1 MTATEIATGHLSI
14 NPQDRVI
21 FGKPAAEAVPAEMA
35 RQGVSRAF
43 VTSTA
48 SLARLSDGPLQAVL
62 AGLGATCV
70 GVHDHIRAH
79 SPEEDVVEAA
89 KAARAAGA
97 DVLVAVGGGSVIDA
111 TKAVQM
117 CLWFDVDSVDAMR
130 EAGAKM
136 AAAREAEPGGAMRI
150 IAVPTT
156 LSAAE
161 FTSTAGITDT
171 ARGVKG
177 GYTHPRMVPRAV
189 VLDPAATRATP
200 PALLVSTGMRAMD
213 HAAEGWC
220 SPTANPMTDMFAL
233 AAVKALASSLPAI
246 LAAPDDLGPRQAAQ
260 FGMWQAISALTGGA
274 GSGASHAAG
283 YALGAAFGV
292 PHGETSCIMLPAV
305 LRWNSEVN
313 ADRQQALAEALGDP
327 ARPAWELMGELV
339 RGLGVPSTLR
349 DKGITRE
356 DLPRLAEL
364 AFDYAPMRRNP
375 RPVGSPRD
383 IEEFLDHAF

>member
-1 MTATEIATGHLSI
+1 M
-14 NPQDRVI
+14 I

-117 CLWFDVDSVDAMR
+117 CLWFGADSVDAMR
-130 EAGAKM
+130 EAGARM

-171 ARGVKG
+171 ARG
-177 GYTHPRMVPRAV
+177 PRGRTVCTV
-189 VLDPAATRATP
+189 WDLKTRAGE
-200 PALLVSTGMRAMD
+200 PAVPTH
-213 HAAEGWC
+213 HAA
-220 SPTANPMTDMFAL
+220 L
-233 AAVKALASSLPAI
+233 AEHQEIATTLKGRDVA
-246 LAAPDDLGPRQAAQ
+246 
-260 FGMWQAISALTGGA
+260 WGA
-274 GSGASHAAG
+274 GAG
-283 YALGAAFGV
+283 YAA
-292 PHGETSCIMLPAV
+292 LPMI
-305 LRWNSEVN
+305 
-313 ADRQQALAEALGDP
+313 AL
-327 ARPAWELMGELV
+327 
-339 RGLGVPSTLR
+339 
-349 DKGITRE
+349 
-356 DLPRLAEL
+356 
-364 AFDYAPMRRNP
+364 
-375 RPVGSPRD
+375 
-383 IEEFLDHAF
+383 